1 MKWELVLIGFLLVS
15 SSGLCLTPFVE
26 AQSDPVLQIAA
37 SLAPLG
43 GIVNEIGQGYVSV
56 EVLLPEGVEPHS
68 TQLPESAI
76 ETADNADLLVL
87 TGHFPWEET
96 LANQTSTPYIT
107 LEDYKEFGAALSPLP
122 GEHEEED
129 GEHDHGNVNPHSYW
143 LLPKNAVAIANAT
156 RNTFTSMH
164 PELTDYW
171 SSMFNA
177 FVEDIGAFQDL
188 VDELDDEYHFSD
200 LKTVVIFPAEAYVAE
215 AFGIEIEAVLQEGDN
230 IFISGAKLLEVQTAL
245 ANGSLDLIIGS
256 DVARLQAGGE
266 FAQQLAQDTNSKI
279 IWVRAIFFS
288 GLADYVSIMTYNLG
302 SLVTG
307 LENEVSN
314 TTDTTINQVLIGI
327 SGFLLVVVIVETGL
341 LVIRIRKEE

>member
-15 SSGLCLTPFVE
+15 SSGLCLTPIVE
-26 AQSDPVLQIAA
+26 AQIDPVLQIAA

-43 GIVNEIGQGYVSV
+43 GIVKEIGQGYVTV

-76 ETADNADLLVL
+76 EAANNADLLVL
-87 TGHFPWEET
+87 TGHFHWEET

-107 LEDYKEFGAALSPLP
+107 LEDYEEFGAALSPLP
-122 GEHEEED
+122 GAHEEED
-129 GEHDHGNVNPHSYW
+129 DDHGNLNPHSFW
-143 LLPKNAVAIANAT
+143 LLPKNAVAIANAV
-156 RNTFTSMH
+156 RGTFTSMQ
-164 PELTDYW
+164 PELTNYW

-177 FVEDIGAFQDL
+177 FVEDIDAFQEL
-188 VDELDDEYHFSD
+188 VDELDNEYLFSN
-200 LKTVVIFPAEAYVAE
+200 LRAVVIFPAEAYVAE
-215 AFGIEIEAVLQEGDN
+215 AFGIEVDAVLQAGDN

-245 ANGSLDLIIGS
+245 TSGSLDLILGS

-266 FAQQLAQDTNSKI
+266 FAQLLAQDTNSKI

-302 SLVTG
+302 ALVTG
-307 LENEVSN
+307 LENEISDTLDN
-314 TTDTTINQVLIGI
+314 TMNLALIGI